1 MMKGNVMEITIN
13 LNPKVIE
20 MLAAENEIH
29 IKDLKSDIVEYFKSF
44 EYREEL
50 AVELINNIITNY

>member
-1 MMKGNVMEITIN
+1 MQVTLNI
-13 LNPKVIE
+13 NPKVIE

-29 IKDLKSDIVEYFKSF
+29 IKDLKADIESYFKSF